1 MLKRIEDLFDAT
13 GVFEAGEFHH
23 RQCNGLEA
31 EGALHLFGVW
41 LVNNNFEYDYQDGI
55 DNLSGERPD
64 GWTCMDW
71 YSKEDYET
79 GEVYQV
85 AGCFIDGTCVFVE
98 IWKDDKHVADI
109 RLN

>member
-1 MLKRIEDLFDAT
+1 MLKRIEELFVDHT
-13 GVFEAGEFHH
+13 GAYQAGEFHH
-23 RQCNGLEA
+23 RQCNALEA

-41 LVNNNFEYDYQDGI
+41 LLNNDFEYEYQDGI

-71 YSKEDYET
+71 YTREE
-79 GEVYQV
+79 YQV
-85 AGCFIDGTCVFVE
+85 AGCFISGTCVFVE
-98 IWKDDKHVADI
+98 IWEDDKHVADL